1 MHQLLPPLETAVDP
15 LARRPRVGSYRGPLP
30 PIDLGPL
37 GHGPLFRLAR
47 HKRWLWGGVFGEEL
61 LLGFAVVDLGY
72 VASAFAWAYD
82 RAERRMLADRSALGP
97 GFCGSVGNLT
107 EEGCEARI
115 GCGRDVARIV
125 RPRGSTAYEVEL
137 ALGDLQLEARL
148 ETAGAPAPMSAI
160 VEPVADA
167 IATTQKRVLLPVRG
181 RAVVAGRSLALDGA
195 LGGLDYSHGYPPRR
209 TVWKWGFALGRARSG
224 EPVAF
229 NIVEGFVGEP
239 ECTVWVGDELFPV
252 GEGRFTFD
260 AREPLAPWH
269 VHTTDGAV
277 ELDFAP
283 GGAHREDKNLGLIVS
298 RFAQVAGDYRGT
310 IVLPGRAPLELA
322 GVPGVAEDQDMLW

>member
-1 MHQLLPPLETAVDP
+1 MHQLLPPIDSAVDP
-15 LARRPRVGSYRGPLP
+15 LARRPRLGSYRGPLP
-30 PIDLGPL
+30 PVELGPL
-37 GHGPLFRLAR
+37 GHGRLFRFAR
-47 HKRWLWGGVFGEEL
+47 HKRWLWGGVFADEL
-61 LLGFAVVDLGY
+61 LLGFAIVDLGY

-82 RAERRMLADRSALGP
+82 RAGRRMLADRSTLGP
-97 GFCGSVGNLT
+97 GFCGSVGSQA
-107 EEGCEARI
+107 EEGCEARV

-125 RPRGSTAYEVEL
+125 RPRGSTAYDVEL

-148 ETAGAPAPMSAI
+148 DTAGAPSPVSVI

-167 IATTQKRVLLPVRG
+167 IATTQKRVLLPAQG
-181 RAVVAGRSLALDGA
+181 RAVVAGRSFPLDGA
-195 LGGLDYSHGYPPRR
+195 LGGLDYSHGYPPRH

-252 GEGRFTFD
+252 GEGRFAFAAHD
-260 AREPLAPWH
+260 PLASWH

-283 GGAHREDKNLGLIVS
+283 GGAHREDKCLGLIVS
-298 RFAQVAGDYRGT
+298 HFVQAAGDFRGT
-310 IVLPGRAPLELA
+310 IVLPGRAPLQLD
-322 GVPGVAEDQDMLW
+322 GVPGVAEDQDVLW